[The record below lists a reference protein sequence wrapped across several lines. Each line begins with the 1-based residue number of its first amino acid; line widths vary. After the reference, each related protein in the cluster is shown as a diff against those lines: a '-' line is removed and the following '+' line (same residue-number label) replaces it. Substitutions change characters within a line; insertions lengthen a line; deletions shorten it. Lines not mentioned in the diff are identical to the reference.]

1 VAGVYEEKI
10 HMSIGFGQNMIF
22 HNKSDDLMIFA
33 GDALSVL
40 RIKNVTLTW
49 KI

>member
-1 VAGVYEEKI
+1 MKI
-10 HMSIGFGQNMIF
+10 SFVCQPDLAGFGRNMIF